1 MLPIPP
7 VQILSNPL
15 PSHHFQPPPSNPTAL
30 FDVLFLYLN
39 GWLCSISLNI
49 MNGWLCSI
57 SWVISLN
64 IMNLHRLSLG
74 NFVPGR
80 PCCVFYATRHQVYWG
95 LTHDANFCCYWF
107 DITHIQTQ
115 KNTQTAHSGVN
126 ILTHPRKI
134 YINKTSYVLTAAIC
148 ITIDNSLILKIYFP
162 QCLFLSK
169 LPRL

>member
-39 GWLCSISLNI
+39 GWLCH
-49 MNGWLCSI
+49 I
-57 SWVISLN
+57 SWVILLN
-64 IMNLHRLSLG
+64 IMNLRRMSLG

-80 PCCVFYATRHQVYWG
+80 PYCVFYATRHQVYWG

-115 KNTQTAHSGVN
+115 KNKQTAHSGVN

>member
-15 PSHHFQPPPSNPTAL
+15 PSHHFQPPPSNPTTL
-30 FDVLFLYLN
+30 FVIY
-39 GWLCSISLNI
+39 SL
-49 MNGWLCSI
+49 L
-57 SWVISLN
+57 L
-64 IMNLHRLSLG
+64 
-74 NFVPGR
+74 PGR

-162 QCLFLSK
+162 PCLFLSK